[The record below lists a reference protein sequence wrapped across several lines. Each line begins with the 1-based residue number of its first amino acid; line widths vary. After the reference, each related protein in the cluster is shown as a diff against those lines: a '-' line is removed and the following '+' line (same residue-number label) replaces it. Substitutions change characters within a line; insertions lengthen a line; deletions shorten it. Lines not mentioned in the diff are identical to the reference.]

1 MQKTM
6 GELHFLRGKRR
17 KTAKI
22 SMVKTTENGEKLAN
36 MGQFSHET

>member
-6 GELHFLRGKRR
+6 RELHFLQGKWR
-17 KTAKI
+17 KTVKI
-22 SMVKTTENGEKLAN
+22 STLKPTENGEKLAN